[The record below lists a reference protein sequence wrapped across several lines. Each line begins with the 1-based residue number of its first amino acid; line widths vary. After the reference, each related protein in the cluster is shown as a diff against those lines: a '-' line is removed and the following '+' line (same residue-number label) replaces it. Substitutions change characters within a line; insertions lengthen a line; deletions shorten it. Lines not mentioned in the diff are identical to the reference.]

1 MENLEKKLFK
11 KRISLVKKNIIHS
24 MKKNNKYWSGYYN
37 SKNKNLFLD
46 SKLDRMRYYLNTQNV
61 KHSIEI
67 LKNNINNII
76 FEKIQTFLTR
86 KQKSEFLYFNKKKF
100 TNFENLKMIFV
111 SKSLIRYYLA
121 CGYNIR

>member
-1 MENLEKKLFK
+1 
-11 KRISLVKKNIIHS
+11 

-67 LKNNINNII
+67 LKNNINSISL
-76 FEKIQTFLTR
+76 EKIQTFLTR